1 MSDPFLGEIQIY
13 GFNFAPANWAL
24 CAGQLMP
31 IQQNTALF
39 SLLGTTF
46 GGNGTSNY
54 QLPNYIG
61 NAACGQGAGA
71 GLTPRVMG
79 ETFGTDSV
87 TLLTSEMPAHSHSA
101 RIYNQTDATKRTGTP
116 ASGNAII
123 PLQKPGMK
131 TFTADAT
138 FNTAFP
144 PTTIGVAGGG
154 TAHEN
159 QQPYLTLNFCI
170 CLSGV
175 FPQRP

>member
-1 MSDPFLGEIQIY
+1 MSDPFTGEIQIY
-13 GFNFAPANWAL
+13 AFTFAPYNWAM

-54 QLPNYIG
+54 QLPNFIG
-61 NAACGQGAGA
+61 NAACGQGAGS
-71 GLTPRVMG
+71 GLTPRTMG
-79 ETFGTDSV
+79 ETFGSDSV
-87 TLLTSEMPAHSHSA
+87 SLLYNQMPTHNHGAT
-101 RIYNQTDATKRTGTP
+101 IYNQPTQANRTGIPATGDAVITP
-116 ASGNAII
+116 ENVQILAA
-123 PLQKPGMK
+123 
-131 TFTADAT
+131 TAT
-138 FNTAFP
+138 PNINFP
-144 PTTIGVAGGG
+144 VQTIGSTGGG
-154 TAHEN
+154 QAHEN

>member
-13 GFNFAPANWAL
+13 GFNFAPAKWAM
-24 CAGQLMP
+24 CQGQLMP

-54 QLPNYIG
+54 QLPNFMS
-61 NAACGQGAGA
+61 NVACGQGQGP
-71 GLTPRVMG
+71 GLSQRVMG
-79 ETFGTDSV
+79 ETFGTPSV
-87 TLLTSEMPAHSHSA
+87 TLNSSEMPAHNHGA
-101 RIYNQTDATKRTGTP
+101 RVYNQTTASLRTGTP
-116 ASGNAII
+116 SAGASLII
-123 PLQKPGMK
+123 TQ
-131 TFTADAT
+131 TAGPYT
-138 FNTAFP
+138 NTSAVNTTFP
-144 PTTIGVAGGG
+144 PLTIGPTGNSQP
-154 TAHEN
+154 HEN